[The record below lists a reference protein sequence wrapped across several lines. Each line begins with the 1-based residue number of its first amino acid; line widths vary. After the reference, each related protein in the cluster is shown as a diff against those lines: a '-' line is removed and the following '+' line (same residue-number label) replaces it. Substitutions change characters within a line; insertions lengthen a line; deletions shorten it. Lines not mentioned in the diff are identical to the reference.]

1 MKQKVEGCK
10 ANIRGQMRN
19 IRRVK
24 LSSGGGKLK
33 GKKGLSD
40 PMGFK

>member
-10 ANIRGQMRN
+10 ANIRDQMRN
-19 IRRVK
+19 IRREK

-33 GKKGLSD
+33 GKNRLRA